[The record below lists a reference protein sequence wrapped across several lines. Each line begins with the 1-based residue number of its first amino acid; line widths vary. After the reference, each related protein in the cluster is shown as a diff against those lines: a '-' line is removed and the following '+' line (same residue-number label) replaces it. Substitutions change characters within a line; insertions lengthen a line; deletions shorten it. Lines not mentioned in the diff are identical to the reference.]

1 MRTADLHQGEVG
13 EPRVGV
19 GLRGLQDGVDVV
31 AAGDVV
37 GDVVLA
43 DERARRVE
51 RRRAGQLG
59 VDL

>member
-1 MRTADLHQGEVG
+1 VG